1 MFKNY
6 LMVSFRNILKNRLF
20 SAINIAGLSVGLS
33 AVLLITLYIWD
44 EFTYDSYLG
53 GNASIY
59 KLELKTNFPGRGPRV
74 SRVTGGAVSNGLK
87 ADYPQLVKNSTRL
100 VESTNT
106 VSVADRNV
114 SETIWRS
121 SNSFFEIFDLEFAE
135 GNAASALADM
145 SSVAVSRSTAAKYFP
160 EHTAQQESVLG
171 QTILLDDGTAYRISA
186 VYEDFPENT
195 HIRPNFIFPEAP
207 SERDNVASQ
216 QGWWSIGYL
225 TYVQLADG
233 VTISQLD
240 AVTPEFVDRYME
252 PRAPGRL
259 MSESYGYK
267 SIALEN
273 IHFETAARN
282 AGDPLL
288 LTGFGAIAFI
298 ILSIATFN
306 FMNMSISRT
315 VVRAREV
322 AVRKVFGASQKNIIN
337 LFLNET
343 LLTVII
349 SLFLAVVITEIS
361 LLWFN
366 DFVSKLMSLGTLVS
380 PVFILGTIALVAL
393 VALGAGLYPAR
404 VLSNFRPATVLRGG
418 RSASKNMSRLGTIL
432 VTAQFAVA
440 IGLIIAATI
449 IYQQIRFSQEMD
461 PGYQKENLLLIQGL
475 GHPQVNRSAPLL
487 KDRIKT
493 LSGVT
498 EVSLIDQ
505 APGGSY
511 GWMEG
516 IQDVN
521 GVRLDEAVT
530 VRGIYVD
537 ENFIDTFGMKMIA
550 GRKLNTERAEDI
562 SRPLG
567 QENYREKTNVLVNQQ
582 ALKTLGLG
590 EPEEAVGK
598 TIGPDGAFTIV
609 GVLADYLIGSSKG
622 TVPPMFF
629 QIDQQGYR
637 LLAVRYRTNDVAALL
652 SAIDETWAEIIGDRP
667 IRRQFM
673 DDRIASLY
681 RVEQQQGQLFALF
694 AGLSVLVSCIG
705 LYGLASFSVAR
716 RTKEIGLRKVL
727 GASTAA
733 VTRRILWDFSKPVLI
748 ANIIAWPAAAYLM
761 RDWLTGFNYA
771 IELGPVPFVAAA
783 IAALVVA
790 SITVGGHALKVASA
804 NPVHALRYE

>member
-53 GNASIY
+53 GNPGIY

-74 SRVTGGAVSNGLK
+74 TRVTGGAVSIGLK
-87 ADYPQLVKNSTRL
+87 AEYPHLIKNSTRL
-100 VESTNT
+100 MESTNT
-106 VSVADRNV
+106 VTVGDRNV

-121 SNSFFEIFDLEFAE
+121 SATFFEIFNLAYNE
-135 GNAASALADM
+135 GSSASALADM
-145 SSVAVSRSTAAKYFP
+145 SSAAISQSTASKYFP
-160 EHTAQQESVLG
+160 GQKALG
-171 QTILLDDGTAYRISA
+171 QTILLDDGNAYRVSA
-186 VYEDFPENT
+186 VYKDFPENT
-195 HIRPNFIFPEAP
+195 HIRPGFIFPEAA
-207 SERDNVASQ
+207 SNRDNVAHDA
-216 QGWWSIGYL
+216 GWWSIGYL
-225 TYVQLADG
+225 TYVQLQDG
-233 VTISQLD
+233 VTPAELD
-240 AVTPEFVDRYME
+240 AVTPEFVDRYLE
-252 PRAPGRL
+252 PRAPGRK
-259 MSESYGYK
+259 MSQSYGYK
-267 SIALEN
+267 AIALKDV
-273 IHFETAARN
+273 HFETAARD

-288 LTGFGAIAFI
+288 LTGFAAIAFI

-343 LLTVII
+343 LLTV
-349 SLFLAVVITEIS
+349 LLAMFFAVVITEIS

-366 DFVSKLMSLGTLVS
+366 DFVSKIMSLGTLLS
-380 PVFILGTIALVAL
+380 PTFMAGTVGLILL
-393 VALGAGLYPAR
+393 VALGAGLYPAK
-404 VLSNFRPATVLRGG
+404 VLANFRPATVLRGG
-418 RSASKNMSRLGTIL
+418 RSASKNMSRLAAVL

-440 IGLIIAATI
+440 IGLMIGATI
-449 IYQQIRFSQEMD
+449 IYQQIKFSQEMD
-461 PGYQKENLLLIQGL
+461 PGYQKENLLLVQGL
-475 GHPQVNRSAPLL
+475 AHPRVNRSAPLL
-487 KDRIKT
+487 KDRIKG
-493 LSGVT
+493 LDGVT
-498 EVSLIDQ
+498 QVSLVDQ
-505 APGGSY
+505 APGGTY

-516 IQDVN
+516 IQDVD

-530 VRGIYVD
+530 IRGMYVD
-537 ENFIDTFGMKMIA
+537 ESFLSAFGMHMVA
-550 GRKLNTERAEDI
+550 GRELNAARAEDI

-567 QENYREKTNVLVNQQ
+567 QEEYRDKTNILVNQQ
-582 ALKTLGLG
+582 TLKTLGLG
-590 EPEEAVGK
+590 TPEQAIGK
-598 TIGPDGAFTIV
+598 TMGPNGSFTIV

-622 TVPPMFF
+622 TVPPMMF

-637 LLAVRYRTNDVAALL
+637 LLAIRYKTNDVAGLL
-652 SAIDETWAEIIGDRP
+652 ASIDATWAEVVQDRP

-681 RVEQQQGQLFALF
+681 RIEQQQGQLFALF

-733 VTRRILWDFSKPVLI
+733 VTRRILWDFSKPVLV

-761 RDWLTGFNYA
+761 RDWLTGFTYA
-771 IELGPVPFVAAA
+771 IELGPMPFMAAA
-783 IAALVVA
+783 LAALVVA
-790 SITVGGHALKVASA
+790 SITVGGHAIRVASA

>member
-6 LMVSFRNILKNRLF
+6 LTVSIRNIVKNKLF
-20 SAINIAGLSVGLS
+20 SAINIAGLSIGLS

-53 GNASIY
+53 GNTGIY
-59 KLELKTNFPGRGPRV
+59 KLELKTNFPGRGQRV
-74 SRVTGGAVSNGLK
+74 SRVTGGAVSVGLK
-87 ADYPQLVKNSTRL
+87 AEYPQLVKNSARIM
-100 VESTNT
+100 ESTNT
-106 VSVADRNV
+106 VSVDDRNI

-121 SNSFFEIFDLEFAE
+121 SASFFEIFDLNYTE
-135 GNAASALADM
+135 GSASSALADI
-145 SSVAVSRSTAAKYFP
+145 SSVAISQSTAVKYFP
-160 EHTAQQESVLG
+160 GQLALG
-171 QTILLDDGTAYRISA
+171 QTILLDDGTSYRVGA
-186 VYEDFPENT
+186 VYADFPENT
-195 HIRPNFIFPEAP
+195 HIRPNFIFPETA
-207 SERDNVASQ
+207 SDRDNVANDA
-216 QGWWSIGYL
+216 GWWSIGYL
-225 TYVQLADG
+225 TYIQLQDG
-233 VTISQLD
+233 VTIQELD
-240 AVTPEFVDRYME
+240 AITPEFVDRYME
-252 PRAPGRL
+252 ARAPGRL

-267 SIALEN
+267 TIALKN
-273 IHFETAARN
+273 VHFETAATN

-315 VVRAREV
+315 VVRTREV

-366 DFVSKLMSLGTLVS
+366 DFVSKLMSLGTLLS
-380 PVFILGTIALVAL
+380 PTFIIGLVGLVLL
-393 VALGAGLYPAR
+393 VALGAGFYPAKL
-404 VLSNFRPATVLRGG
+404 LSNIRPATVLRGG
-418 RSASKNMSRLGTIL
+418 RSASKTMSRLGAVL

-440 IGLIIAATI
+440 IGLMIAATI
-449 IYQQIRFSQEMD
+449 IYQQIKFSQEMD

-487 KDRIKT
+487 KDRIKA

-505 APGGSY
+505 APGGRY

-521 GVRLDEAVT
+521 GVRLDEAIT

-537 ENFIDTFGMKMIA
+537 NNFVDTFGMHMVA
-550 GRKLNTERAEDI
+550 GRKLSAARAEDI

-567 QENYREKTNVLVNQQ
+567 QEEYRDKTNILVNQQ

-590 EPEEAVGK
+590 TPLEAIGK
-598 TIGPDGAFTIV
+598 TLGTDSAFTIV

-622 TVPPMFF
+622 TVPPMMF

-637 LLAVRYRTNDVAALL
+637 LLAVRYKTNNVAGLL
-652 SAIDETWAEIIGDRP
+652 ASIDATWAEVIGERP

-673 DDRIASLY
+673 NDRIASLY

-733 VTRRILWDFSKPVLI
+733 VIQRIMWDFSKPVLV

-761 RDWLTGFNYA
+761 RDWLAGFNYA
-771 IELGPVPFVAAA
+771 IELGPVPFLSAALLALIVAA
-783 IAALVVA
+783 V
-790 SITVGGHALKVASA
+790 TVGGHALKVASA
-804 NPVHALRYE
+804 NPIHALRCE